1 MAAETGESHSG
12 NEDKRIAMTHHIT
25 VRQKNTIKT
34 HKAICDFVSF
44 LLSDAQF
51 AEI

>member
-1 MAAETGESHSG
+1 MAAETGESHPG
-12 NEDKRIAMTHHIT
+12 NEERRIAMTHHIT

-44 LLSDAQF
+44 LLLDTRF
-51 AEI
+51 AEK